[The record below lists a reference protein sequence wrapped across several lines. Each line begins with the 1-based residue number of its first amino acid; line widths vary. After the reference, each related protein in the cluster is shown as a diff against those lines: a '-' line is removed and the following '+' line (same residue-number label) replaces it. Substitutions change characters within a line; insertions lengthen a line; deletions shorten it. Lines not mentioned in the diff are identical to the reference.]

1 MQRSIVFRT
10 LLLAALFAGCEGAAE
25 RQHERTNAETLAN
38 EKIGAATDE
47 AARAAVAD
55 GGGLL
60 ALAGFLRLREDY
72 RHHTAEAMVE
82 LDRRVALLQAT
93 VAGPRAP
100 PGLEARLQRI
110 RTQRRRF
117 DDDYLALESASASTW
132 DASRAA
138 LDQEWSDLVSLVDA
152 AAR

>member
-10 LLLAALFAGCEGAAE
+10 LLLASLFAGCEGAAE

-82 LDRRVALLQAT
+82 LDRRIGLLQAS
-93 VAGPRAP
+93 VGGSHSRSELPAA
-100 PGLEARLQRI
+100 LERVH
-110 RTQRRRF
+110 TQRRRF